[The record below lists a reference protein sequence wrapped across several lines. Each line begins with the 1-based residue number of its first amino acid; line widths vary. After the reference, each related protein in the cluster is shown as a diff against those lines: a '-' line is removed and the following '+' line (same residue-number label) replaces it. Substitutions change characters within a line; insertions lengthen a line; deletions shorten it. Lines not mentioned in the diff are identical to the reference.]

1 MSQELFCKALIMYN
15 FKQLK
20 GMFSQNRRTLL
31 KEKSITGVSL
41 LHKTSGYC
49 LEVSTLVTVVLR
61 TSFTTLKDPIMYLGS
76 RYASAMEFFMSKQLT
91 AKTRIL
97 FLQKSSIIEVS
108 QGLY

>member
-1 MSQELFCKALIMYN
+1 
-15 FKQLK
+15 
-20 GMFSQNRRTLL
+20 
-31 KEKSITGVSL
+31 
-41 LHKTSGYC
+41 
-49 LEVSTLVTVVLR
+49 
-61 TSFTTLKDPIMYLGS
+61 MYLGS

>member
-1 MSQELFCKALIMYN
+1 MYN

-20 GMFSQNRRTLL
+20 GMFSQNRRSPNSTKREIHHRCFTFTQNIWLL
-31 KEKSITGVSL
+31 PRSFDPSN
-41 LHKTSGYC
+41 S
-49 LEVSTLVTVVLR
+49 VLR

-97 FLQKSSIIEVS
+97 FLQKSSIIDVS